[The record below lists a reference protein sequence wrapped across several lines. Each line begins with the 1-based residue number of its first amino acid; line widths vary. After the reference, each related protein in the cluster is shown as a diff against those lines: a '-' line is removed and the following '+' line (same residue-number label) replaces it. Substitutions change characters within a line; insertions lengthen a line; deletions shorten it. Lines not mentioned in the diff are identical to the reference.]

1 MNQVILIGRL
11 TADPELKFI
20 NTGTAIS
27 KFTVAIDRTYK
38 KEGASVTDF
47 IPIEIWGKKAEYCA
61 TYLGKG
67 YLVAI
72 NGNLHIDKFIDNSGN
87 SRNFAKVVASSVVKL
102 NTPKSAQDT
111 ANATTPDTVNA
122 DAPCDTTPSEN
133 LTECTGDDDLPFTTN
148 LAPNTAKSPQPTESP
163 PNTTLIQ
170 KLKKFILNKIN
181 LLKSKLKNKE
191 ETKC

>member
-1 MNQVILIGRL
+1 
-11 TADPELKFI
+11 
-20 NTGTAIS
+20 S

-72 NGNLHIDKFIDNSGN
+72 NGNLHIDKFIDSTGN

-111 ANATTPDTVNA
+111 ANTTATDAANA
-122 DAPCDTTPSEN
+122 TATCDTTPSEN
-133 LTECTGDDDLPFTTN
+133 LTECTNDDDLPFTTN
-148 LAPNTAKSPQPTESP
+148 STTNAAKSPQPTESP
-163 PNTTLIQ
+163 PNKISF
-170 KLKKFILNKIN
+170 KKFIFNKIN
-181 LLKSKLKNKE
+181 LLKSKLKALISTFK
-191 ETKC
+191 TKQIK

>member
-27 KFTVAIDRTYK
+27 KFTIAIGRTYTK
-38 KEGASVTDF
+38 NGASVTDF

-72 NGNLHIDKFIDNSGN
+72 NGSLHIDKFIDNSGN

-102 NTPKSAQDT
+102 NTPKSVSDT
-111 ANATTPDTVNA
+111 ANTTTSDDSN
-122 DAPCDTTPSEN
+122 TTDSDNSTN
-133 LTECTGDDDLPFTTN
+133 LTDCGDDEVPFTTN
-148 LAPNTAKSPQPTESP
+148 STQNTAKSPQPTESP
-163 PNTTLIQ
+163 PKTTLIQ

-191 ETKC
+191 ETK